1 MTRPP
6 GPSTRSRRL
15 LGAVAV
21 CGAALVGCT
30 ATDPGDAQ
38 PAPNAS
44 EFVTG
49 GFDELPRLQGD
60 EPIGPRSEDGD
71 VVTQSFRAEGLE
83 PEDVMSFYE
92 EELTGWEPS
101 GVRDVG
107 EALRQEFD
115 GPDGQRL
122 EVSATVLSQGG
133 LDMTQTLQYSL
144 VLYQ

>member
-1 MTRPP
+1 MH
-6 GPSTRSRRL
+6 SASRSARRAGASAAV
-15 LGAVAV
+15 LGAL
-21 CGAALVGCT
+21 LVGCT

-71 VVTQSFRAEGLE
+71 VVTQSFRAEGLA
-83 PEDVMSFYE
+83 PEDVMDFYE
-92 EELTGWEPS
+92 EELSGWEPS
-101 GVRDVG
+101 GVRDAG
-107 EALRQEFD
+107 DALRQEFD

-122 EVSATVLSQGG
+122 EVSAVVLSRGG